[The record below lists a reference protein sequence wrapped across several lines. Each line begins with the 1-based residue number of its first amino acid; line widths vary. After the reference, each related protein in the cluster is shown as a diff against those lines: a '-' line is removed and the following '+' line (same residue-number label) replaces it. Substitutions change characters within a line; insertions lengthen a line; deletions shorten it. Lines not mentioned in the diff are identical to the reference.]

1 MKYMRNFRV
10 KLAMQNKLPSLDYI
24 REIRTSLIIIL
35 RLDLHIQN
43 MLQFQ
48 FIQFMRSRSMY
59 FNRKYGYPKYTNFIA
74 LDFFLTVGP
83 PLSFILLIAA
93 ITE

>member
-1 MKYMRNFRV
+1 MGNFRV
-10 KLAMQNKLPSLDYI
+10 KLSMQNKSSLPYYI
-24 REIRTSLIIIL
+24 RETRTNLMIIF

-93 ITE
+93 IAE